1 MKIVRHPTKGKLQ
14 RPVVALGTF
23 DGVHV
28 GHKKVIEAAIKH
40 AHQLSAHSA
49 VITFDPHP
57 QSVVAPE
64 RGLRLLTTLQER
76 EELFASLG
84 IDAVVVSVFT
94 NKLRKLTVS
103 EYVERYLVKKLGVR
117 HVFVGYDYKFGRGRS
132 GGVAALKKLGAKY
145 DFGVTVIPPVKVGSK
160 TVKSALIRELIAQG
174 HFAQALKL
182 LGHPYRLSGK
192 VVSGDGRGRTLGFPT
207 ANLKADP
214 RKLVPAKGVY
224 VGYVDGKKCVVNIG
238 SRPTFKAGETII
250 EIHILNFNKNIRDRT
265 IKLDLF
271 SRLRDERRFPNAE
284 ALIRQIKKDVSAAR
298 RFTSSK

>member
-1 MKIVRHPTKGKLQ
+1 MKIVRHPSQGKLR

-28 GHKKVIEAAIKH
+28 GHKRVIAAAIKH

-64 RGLRLLTTLQER
+64 RGLRILTTLTER
-76 EELFASLG
+76 EELFAALG
-84 IDAVVVSVFT
+84 VDAVVVSVFT
-94 NKLRKLTVS
+94 KKLQKLTVS
-103 EYVERYLVKKLGVR
+103 QYVERYLVKKLGVR

-132 GGVAALKKLGAKY
+132 GSAAELRRLGAKY
-145 DFGVTVIPPVKVGSK
+145 DFGVTVIPPVKVGSQV
-160 TVKSALIRELIAQG
+160 VKSALIREFVAQG
-174 HFAQALKL
+174 HFAKAIKL
-182 LGHPYRLSGK
+182 LGHPYRLTGK

-207 ANLKADP
+207 ANLKVD
-214 RKLVPAKGVY
+214 RSKLIPASGVY

-238 SRPTFKAGETII
+238 LRPTFKTGRRVI
-250 EIHILNFNKNIRDRT
+250 EVHILNFNKNIRGKA

-284 ALIRQIKKDVSAAR
+284 SLIKQIKKDIVRAR
-298 RFTSSK
+298 AL

>member
-1 MKIVRHPTKGKLQ
+1 MKIVRHPKKGKLQ

-57 QSVVAPE
+57 QTIVAPE

-94 NKLRKLTVS
+94 NKLRKLTVT

-117 HVFVGYDYKFGRGRS
+117 HVFVGYDYKFGHGRS

-145 DFGVTVIPPVKVGSK
+145 DFGVTVVPPVKVGSK

-174 HFAQALKL
+174 RFAPALKF
-182 LGHPYRLSGK
+182 LGHPYRLTGK
-192 VVSGDGRGRTLGFPT
+192 VVGGDGRGRILGFPT
-207 ANLKADP
+207 ANLQVDP

-238 SRPTFKAGETII
+238 SRPTFKGGRTII
-250 EIHILNFNKNIRDRT
+250 EIHILNFNKNIRGKAL
-265 IKLDLF
+265 KLDLF
-271 SRLRDERRFPNAE
+271 SRLRDERRFKSAG
-284 ALIRQIKKDVSAAR
+284 ALIKQIKKDVSAAR
-298 RFTSSK
+298 RF